1 MKGFLLN
8 LLNTNHENQTPESW
22 PGALQ
27 CDDGIPGRRA
37 GHQEDAGAPPL
48 PPIFSSVR
56 GSGTITESD
65 NTVLTVPLLDF
76 LEHCLSLGEAS

>member
-1 MKGFLLN
+1 MNKTLYYRKMKGFFLN

-27 CDDGIPGRRA
+27 CDDSIPGRRA
-37 GHQEDAGAPPL
+37 GHQEDAGA
-48 PPIFSSVR
+48 S
-56 GSGTITESD
+56 
-65 NTVLTVPLLDF
+65 

>member
-27 CDDGIPGRRA
+27 CDDGIPGRRRRWNLTI
-37 GHQEDAGAPPL
+37 APLSFP
-48 PPIFSSVR
+48 
-56 GSGTITESD
+56 
-65 NTVLTVPLLDF
+65 VL
-76 LEHCLSLGEAS
+76 EAVVT

>member
-37 GHQEDAGAPPL
+37 GHQEDAGA
-48 PPIFSSVR
+48 S
-56 GSGTITESD
+56 
-65 NTVLTVPLLDF
+65 

>member
-8 LLNTNHENQTPESW
+8 LLYTNHENQTPESW

-37 GHQEDAGAPPL
+37 GHQEDAPL
-48 PPIFSSVR
+48 SFP
-56 GSGTITESD
+56 
-65 NTVLTVPLLDF
+65 VLEAVVP
-76 LEHCLSLGEAS
+76 